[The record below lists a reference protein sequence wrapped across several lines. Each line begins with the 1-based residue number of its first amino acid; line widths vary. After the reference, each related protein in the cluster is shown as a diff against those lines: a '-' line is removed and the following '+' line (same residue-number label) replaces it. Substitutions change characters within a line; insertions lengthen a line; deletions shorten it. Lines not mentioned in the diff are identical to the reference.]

1 MCRITSIF
9 INYISIKVKKNP
21 ITGNVIRFFVYI
33 CSMITLLSLISLIT
47 IIHWVRIWDKSIKNK
62 VSIREYIPKKND
74 NGLLFLIVPTVI
86 TIVTIMFLMITY
98 LP

>member
-1 MCRITSIF
+1 
-9 INYISIKVKKNP
+9 V
-21 ITGNVIRFFVYI
+21 GFFVYI

-74 NGLLFLIVPTVI
+74 DGLLFLIVPTVI